1 MTLPETNEQSDLP
14 PGVHQATLQEISER
28 FGGKTTRRHLLMLR
42 LERIYKLVVE
52 TGHLARFI
60 VFGSFTT
67 AKAEPNDVDIFLL
80 MEDSFNFDQTSGE
93 TRLLFDHRT
102 AQDYFGC
109 SVFWIRRLAA
119 FDGEQATI
127 EHWQIKR
134 DGKLRGIIEIV
145 LEVS

>member
-1 MTLPETNEQSDLP
+1 
-14 PGVHQATLQEISER
+14 
-28 FGGKTTRRHLLMLR
+28 
-42 LERIYKLVVE
+42 
-52 TGHLARFI
+52 
-60 VFGSFTT
+60 
-67 AKAEPNDVDIFLL
+67 
-80 MEDSFNFDQTSGE
+80 MEDSFDYGQTSGE

-134 DGKLRGIIEIV
+134 DGSLRGIIEIV
-145 LEVS
+145 QEVS